1 MNECQIFSL
10 KSLLDHQNIFP
21 WYFSMFNSKRIFKC
35 VQKNENKEITR
46 FKFSEKK
53 KLKNITNFFKFIF
66 FSLKFEIKRIP
77 ARKKIW

>member
-1 MNECQIFSL
+1 MNECKIFSL

-46 FKFSEKK
+46 Q
-53 KLKNITNFFKFIF
+53 IQ
-66 FSLKFEIKRIP
+66 
-77 ARKKIW
+77 RKKNLKKHN